1 MTQFPRPTVVAVLR
15 FAERLAALCDRYGV
29 EGWFVPHASV
39 RQIPLPDLPHLPKSM
54 IRSGCFA
61 VAFVPD
67 RPQHRPVRQAEWYVT
82 LGDIAGL
89 TGTLEA
95 EFVARV
101 LQYTFDAPGPS

>member
-1 MTQFPRPTVVAVLR
+1 MTRSPRPPVVTVLR
-15 FAERLAALCDRYGV
+15 FAEELAELCERHGV
-29 EGWFVPHASV
+29 EAWFVPHASV

-67 RPQHRPVRQAEWYVT
+67 RPQHRPVRPAEWYVR
-82 LGDIAGL
+82 LGDIAEL
-89 TGTLEA
+89 ADTLEV

-101 LQYTFDAPGPS
+101 LQYTFDTPGPS

>member
-1 MTQFPRPTVVAVLR
+1 VQVSRPTIVTVLR
-15 FAERLAALCDRYGV
+15 FAEQLSALCERHGV
-29 EGWFVPHASV
+29 EAWFVPHASV
-39 RQIPLPDLPHLPKSM
+39 RRIDLADLPHLPKSM

-67 RPQHRPVRQAEWYVT
+67 RPQHRPVRQAEWYVR

-89 TGTLEA
+89 ADTLET

-101 LQYTFDAPGPS
+101 LQYTFDATGSS